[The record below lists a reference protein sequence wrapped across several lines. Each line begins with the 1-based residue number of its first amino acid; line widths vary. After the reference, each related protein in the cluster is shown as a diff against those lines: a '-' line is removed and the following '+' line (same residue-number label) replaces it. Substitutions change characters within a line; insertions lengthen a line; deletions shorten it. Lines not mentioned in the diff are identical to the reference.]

1 MYPRTIIH
9 SGQFSR
15 IVDPEF
21 PKSLRIGTG
30 RLIPRRFNPPSTWD
44 SPQTLFPPTR
54 GRNNT
59 LPVNRFINSTDRRQ
73 FLIYTGG
80 AISGTTQQHPEGSCA
95 FVFQSPDCGP
105 DGYASFA
112 LEREGPTGQAHPGTK
127 VRAELRAVIAAL
139 RYKYWIEEGFNSLVI
154 ATASEYVVKGIT
166 EWVSVWLTTSWRTS
180 TCADVKNRD
189 LWECLLGEIEA
200 WDDEGME
207 VRFWAIPR
215 EWSTCADSHAK
226 EARLKRPHEQF
237 HDV

>member
-1 MYPRTIIH
+1 MYPRTILH

-15 IVDPEF
+15 IVDAEF
-21 PKSLRIGTG
+21 PRRLRVGTG
-30 RLIPRRFNPPSTWD
+30 RLIPRRFTSPNTWD
-44 SPQTLFPPTR
+44 SPQTLFPPTC

-59 LPVNRFINSTDRRQ
+59 FPVNRFINATDRRQ

-80 AISGTTQQHPEGSCA
+80 AFSGTTQQHPEGGCA
-95 FVFQSPDCGP
+95 FVFQSPNCGP

-112 LEREGPTGQAHPGTK
+112 LEREGPTGQAHLGTK

-139 RYKYWIEEGFNSLVI
+139 RHKYWIEEGFNSLVI

-166 EWVSVWLTTSWRTS
+166 EWVSVWLTTNWRTS

-207 VRFWAIPR
+207 ICFWAIPR
-215 EWSTCADSHAK
+215 QWSTCADSHAQ